1 MSGLQMPNNTL
12 FAMGIQQGGGGQGL
26 SDYLKMTLGYEHQ
39 VSENG
44 NYNYYSLTDLALSVV
59 KATDQIPDELGGR
72 ALTAGVFPTGTWA
85 AGTASLVPRLDDSL
99 GWLLLATMG
108 DVSTVPDTK
117 AENLAL
123 LGGVHGAD
131 AGIYSHIFQFQY
143 TDQYFVP
150 WLSLRRLLPHTTS
163 AKRVGESYQDG
174 HVATFTLAAA
184 SAAAVRADVGFLARV
199 WQQDYVFDY
208 NPSWGEATFDDFQKF
223 ATTSCDG
230 HFKVNDVSFDAT
242 GVSVTVNNSLLPP
255 QQSLIIGSMH
265 PIDFPNLTRTVNLT
279 VSFLVS
285 DWDFYVSTFYGEST
299 VDTDRNVACLVYQA
313 DVDVMLASQQ
323 NITGTTEPYRI
334 RVLSNP
340 DEDNVAW
347 AIAPLRITPNRPL
360 VVNATATVLATEGG
374 LWENHPFFVILQ
386 NGQANYTLPTP

>member
-1 MSGLQMPNNTL
+1 
-12 FAMGIQQGGGGQGL
+12 
-26 SDYLKMTLGYEHQ
+26 MTLGYEHV
-39 VSENG
+39 VSEESNW
-44 NYNYYSLTDLALSVV
+44 YHYSLTDLALSVV

-72 ALTAGVFPTGTWA
+72 ALTAGVFPTGVWV
-85 AGTASLVPRLDDSL
+85 AGAVSMVPRLDNRL

-108 DVSTVPDTK
+108 DVSTVADTK

-131 AGIYSHIFQFQY
+131 AGINSHIFWFR
-143 TDQYFVP
+143 TDDQYFIP
-150 WLSLRRLLPHTTS
+150 WLGLRRLLPHTTS
-163 AKRVGESYQDG
+163 AKRVGENYQDG
-174 HVATFTLAAA
+174 HLASFTLTAA
-184 SAAAVRADVGFLARV
+184 SAAAVRADAAFLARV
-199 WQQDYVFDY
+199 KQSNYVFDY
-208 NPSWGEATFDDFQKF
+208 DPSWDEAVFDDFQKF

-242 GVSVTVNNSLLPP
+242 GVSVAVNNSLLPP
-255 QQSLIIGSMH
+255 AQSLIIGSMH

-285 DWDFYVSTFYGEST
+285 DWDFYVSTFVGTSVT
-299 VDTDRNVACLVYQA
+299 DTDSNVECLVYQA

-323 NITGTTEPYRI
+323 DIPGTTEPYRI

-374 LWENHPFFVILQ
+374 LWENHPFFLILQ
-386 NGQANYTLPTP
+386 NDQTSYALPTP